1 MHAIKNITTFP
12 TVSKN
17 NPNEFSYILL
27 NGFLWSQ
34 FLTNEIVLKE
44 REVVIMYISIVNRLK
59 KFKEFV
65 KKKK

>member
-34 FLTNEIVLKE
+34 FLTNEIV
-44 REVVIMYISIVNRLK
+44 
-59 KFKEFV
+59 
-65 KKKK
+65 